1 MDIEKDLSPLG
12 TKNLEDVAKLC
23 QAFNVQPCQPS
34 DALLVEL
41 LDQQTKNVMFEY
53 SYLNEKI
60 YKRNNKMKSILHPS
74 LQRKQIV
81 ESVLKSLWESHL
93 KIAKQSG

>member
-1 MDIEKDLSPLG
+1 MDIENDFTPLG
-12 TKNLEDVAKLC
+12 AKNLEDIARLC
-23 QAFNVQPCQPS
+23 QTFNVQPCQPS
-34 DALLVEL
+34 DADLVEL
-41 LDQQTKNVMFEY
+41 LDQETKNVMFEC

-60 YKRNNKMKSILHPS
+60 YKRNHKMKSVLHPA

-93 KIAKQSG
+93 KIAK